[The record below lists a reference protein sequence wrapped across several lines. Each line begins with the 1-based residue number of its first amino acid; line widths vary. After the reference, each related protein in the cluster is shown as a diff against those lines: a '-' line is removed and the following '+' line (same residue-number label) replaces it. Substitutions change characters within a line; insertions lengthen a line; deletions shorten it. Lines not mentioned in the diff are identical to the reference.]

1 MTQANATRIITE
13 RLTVERIVV
22 ERCIEVAEGPWPQE
36 PPSHGRHSASARTL
50 VTQKPGT
57 RPKRLVLP
65 PRDRSDDP

>member
-50 VTQKPGT
+50 VTRKPGT